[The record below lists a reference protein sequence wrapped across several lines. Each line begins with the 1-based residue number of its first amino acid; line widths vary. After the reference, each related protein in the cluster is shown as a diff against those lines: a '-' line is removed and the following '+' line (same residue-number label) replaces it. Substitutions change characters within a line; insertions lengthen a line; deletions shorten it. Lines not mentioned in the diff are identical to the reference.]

1 MRMNTIKSGVYTYYI
16 QKLIHIA
23 MRPSIQLSPLQKID
37 LIMSICLKSIQLN
50 KKIIE
55 EVRKEIE
62 TRQYFLKL

>member
-1 MRMNTIKSGVYTYYI
+1 
-16 QKLIHIA
+16 
-23 MRPSIQLSPLQKID
+23 
-37 LIMSICLKSIQLN
+37 MSICLKSIQLN